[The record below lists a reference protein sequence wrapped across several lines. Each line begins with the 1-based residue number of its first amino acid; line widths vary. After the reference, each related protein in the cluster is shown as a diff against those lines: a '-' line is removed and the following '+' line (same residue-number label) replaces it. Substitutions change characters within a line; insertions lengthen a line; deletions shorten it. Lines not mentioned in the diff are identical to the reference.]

1 MCNFTADKARDWR
14 RAWPTR
20 KSSTLPLPPPL
31 QPVLPAQARVALPHH
46 VPLAPY
52 LVELGGLLR
61 VRPLALELLVEDAL
75 LLQVVALGAS
85 GRVYEQQ
92 VDDKK

>member
-1 MCNFTADKARDWR
+1 M
-14 RAWPTR
+14 
-20 KSSTLPLPPPL
+20 
-31 QPVLPAQARVALPHH
+31 PHH

-61 VRPLALELLVEDAL
+61 VRPLALELLVEGAL